1 MEELMT
7 GTEYLLR
14 EARSIATCVLGDHSE
29 AAVLE
34 VFRELC
40 LEIGAC
46 VPDPN
51 GSLP

>member
-1 MEELMT
+1 MEESMT

-14 EARSIATCVLGDHSE
+14 EARSIATRVLGNPSE

-34 VFRELC
+34 TFRELC

-46 VPDPN
+46 LPDPAEN
-51 GSLP
+51 PA